1 MQIPRALIATALL
14 GLLLLRPLPCPAGT
28 LTTFSEQAGQM
39 VVTGFEGTSI
49 ASPGFREVLRELE
62 AGSIGGVLFLGH
74 NITSPARVREM
85 TRALRACR
93 CRLLPLIA
101 VDEEGGWVERL
112 RSRQGF
118 AYTPSAMRVARSGL
132 EEARRQYDRL
142 AAEVADAGFN
152 LNLAP
157 VVDLD
162 SGRDNPIIGRI
173 GRSFSGSP
181 LTAHDFA
188 RVFIES
194 HRRRGV
200 LTSLKHFPGHGSSL
214 ADPHFGPADVT
225 ASWDE
230 AELMP
235 YWTLLDEGLVDT
247 VMVGH
252 LRSRHWKGVAT
263 LSPSNA
269 IRRLLRQQIGFDG
282 VVLTDDLDMGAAE
295 TASPSFTARIER
307 AVLAGNDILV
317 IGNHPRNRRD
327 VGETVHRIILSAV
340 LAGRMEKSRLEASYE
355 RIRRLKA
362 KLVATPPD

>member
-1 MQIPRALIATALL
+1 MPILRALTAAALL
-14 GLLLLRPLPCPAGT
+14 GLALVRPLPSSPGT
-28 LTTFSEQAGQM
+28 ITTFSDQAGQM
-39 VVTGFEGTSI
+39 VMTGFEGTGT

-74 NITSPARVREM
+74 NIASPAQVREM
-85 TRALRACR
+85 TRALQGCR
-93 CRLLPLIA
+93 CRLPPLIA

-112 RSRQGF
+112 RARQGF
-118 AYTPSAMRVARSGL
+118 VYTPSAARVARQGL

-142 AAEVADAGFN
+142 AAEVAEAGFN

-162 SGRDNPIIGRI
+162 GGRDNPIIGRI
-173 GRSFSGSP
+173 GRSFSSQP
-181 LTAHDFA
+181 LVTHDFA

-225 ASWDE
+225 VSWDE
-230 AELMP
+230 GELMP

-263 LSPSNA
+263 LSPSDA
-269 IRRLLRQQIGFDG
+269 IQRLLREQIGFDG

-295 TASPSFTARIER
+295 AASPDFSSRIER
-307 AVLAGNDILV
+307 AVLAGNDILIV
-317 IGNHPRNRRD
+317 GNHPRNRRE
-327 VGETVHRIILSAV
+327 VGETVHRVILSAV
-340 LAGRMEKSRLEASYE
+340 LAGRMEASRLEASYE

-362 KLVATPPD
+362 RLASPPPD